1 MNDFE
6 SQIYKMR
13 SWLQEEEN
21 EVYVLEKEREAQ
33 IEKMNELEEWLYEE
47 GASANFTT
55 YGKKEKEIL
64 KKFDA
69 YQGRKQFDKEITETI
84 ETTAATFA
92 DLESKLEELQETK
105 TWIKEDVIKE
115 LTEKIAETKK
125 WFEDKIAEQS
135 KKAKHENPAMDSKE
149 ITNKLAKVTKF
160 FLKVARTTKPREK
173 KVSEEKKADEPKK
186 EDEKK
191 DEGEK
196 KEEEPTN
203 EDL

>member
-1 MNDFE
+1 M
-6 SQIYKMR
+6 
-13 SWLQEEEN
+13 
-21 EVYVLEKEREAQ
+21 YVLEKEREAQ